1 MSKLT
6 SHPEFNAAAEHF
18 IYALDMPEYDAGEM
32 RALIECSLV
41 RVFFRF
47 WLQQA
52 AKDAVWIAVGEL
64 IDGRP
69 AFHRIDGWPE
79 QGDGVLDRKW
89 MQRARLW
96 VDWDSIDVWHVI
108 DWLATAE
115 RDNHPWLYN
124 LDDDGHPT
132 KLTKCGTLERLV
144 VEATK
149 GLRYRNAT
157 AEIVL
162 DRDEEVHVADL
173 GDGYSLVQILTPHA
187 LRREGIR
194 MHNCL
199 RHGDHGN
206 VLTTTLTRHY
216 SVRDSSDKPL
226 GTLEVHLG
234 HVRQFAGPCNLAPTS
249 DVIDRVTPMAT
260 SWGWSDLYTAILDFP
275 APDDDEPV
283 VPVPVFENRRRV

>member
-18 IYALDMPEYDAGEM
+18 IQALDMPEYATGEM

-47 WLQQA
+47 WLQQTV
-52 AKDAVWIAVGEL
+52 KDAVWIAVGEF

-69 AFHRIDGWPE
+69 ALHRIDGWPE

-96 VDWDSIDVWHVI
+96 IDWDSIDVWHVI

-115 RDNHPWLYN
+115 RDNHLWLYS
-124 LDDDGHPT
+124 LDDEGHPK

-149 GLRYRNAT
+149 GLRYRSAQPQLT
-157 AEIVL
+157 L
-162 DRDEEVHVADL
+162 DRDEEVHVAGL
-173 GDGYSLVQILTPHA
+173 GDGHSLVQILTPNA

-206 VLTTTLTRHY
+206 VLTSTPTRY
-216 SVRDSSDKPL
+216 FSVRDPDDKPI

-249 DVIDRVTPMAT
+249 DVIDRVAAVADAWGWHDLHAAT
-260 SWGWSDLYTAILDFP
+260 SEFHD
-275 APDDDEPV
+275 PDDDPRV
-283 VPVPVFENRRRV
+283 AAAFENRRRI